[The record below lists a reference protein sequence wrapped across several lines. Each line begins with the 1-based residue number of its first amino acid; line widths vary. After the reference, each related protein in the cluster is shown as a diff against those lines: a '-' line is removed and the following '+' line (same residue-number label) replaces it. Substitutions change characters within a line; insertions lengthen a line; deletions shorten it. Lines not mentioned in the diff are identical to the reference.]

1 MAYERA
7 RPRATLADP
16 LLKSL
21 SIMFRNVA
29 KVSLIS
35 LCLVVAACAADDESS
50 APAPTALTSEGV
62 DAAAPSE
69 PGPMVS
75 PLATSVAP
83 PPPPAP
89 APAVESEP
97 ATEDAGAAAPMEDA
111 SVPADAE
118 APPAEQDSGV
128 IVVVP
133 LLFGSIHV
141 TEKSGAICNYRVDGV
156 DKGTSTSLDLALG
169 IGQHSVACITP
180 DRSTSKSVTV
190 TFGATTDVVLELP
203 APPAPVENGTLVAV
217 AVGGTCGF
225 SVNGAFKGSGSSL
238 KLSVPAGTYS
248 VTCKPGDGSAL
259 KSRSVIIKG
268 GDTAMAMFKLAP

>member
-1 MAYERA
+1 
-7 RPRATLADP
+7 
-16 LLKSL
+16 
-21 SIMFRNVA
+21 MFRNVA
-29 KVSLIS
+29 KVSLVS
-35 LCLVVAACAADDESS
+35 LCLVVAACADEDESS
-50 APAPTALTSEGV
+50 APAPTALTSEGA
-62 DAAAPSE
+62 DAAAPTE

-89 APAVESEP
+89 APAVDSEP
-97 ATEDAGAAAPMEDA
+97 AEDAGAPAPMDDA
-111 SVPADAE
+111 SVPADAG
-118 APPAEQDSGV
+118 APLAEQDSGV

-156 DKGTSTSLDLALG
+156 DKGTSTSLDLALS

-203 APPAPVENGTLVAV
+203 APPAPVGNGTLVAV
-217 AVGGTCGF
+217 AVGGSCAF
-225 SVNGAFKGSGSSL
+225 SVNGAAKGTSSQL

-248 VTCKPGDGSAL
+248 VTCKPTDGSAL

-268 GDTAMAMFKLAP
+268 GETAMAMFKL